1 MKRMSKNQ
9 EKSADDVKNT
19 GAPVDSPAAAHG
31 FERPWRV
38 MVILLAAIF
47 MTLLDVSI
55 VNVALPSIQQGLGAN
70 GSALEWIV
78 SGYTLALGLLL
89 IPAGRLGDN
98 IGHRRTFLFG
108 LTLFTLASLGCALSQ
123 NPQEIIAARFIQGLG
138 AGIYTPAIV
147 AYIQLLFQGRDR
159 SKAFS
164 VLGAVIGVATAVG
177 PLLGGILVHVGGAD
191 FGWRLVFLVNVPVAM
206 VVLPLAFARLPRGQS
221 RQQRHHKLDPVGIV
235 GVALGLLL
243 LLFPLVEGRQ
253 YGWPWW
259 VWVSFAAAAALFA
272 GLWQY
277 EKRLELRGREPLLA
291 THVLK
296 RPSFALGSS
305 IGLMYFAAFTSIFF
319 TLSLLWQEGFGR
331 GALATGLMLSPF
343 ALGNLIASSQS
354 YKLSARFDR
363 KVLVAGASA
372 VAVGL
377 ILVLVV
383 LNIAGNDFSAW
394 LLAGPLFLGG
404 LGSGTFIAPNQDFA
418 LSEVPHRDA
427 GSASGMFQT
436 SQRVGTSL
444 GIAAVGTV
452 LFSNIH
458 VGPQHNIGAAFVH
471 ASELALRLNIILV
484 IATLALVAVL
494 LWLRAHQSAANV
506 PE

>member
-1 MKRMSKNQ
+1 M
-9 EKSADDVKNT
+9 
-19 GAPVDSPAAAHG
+19 
-31 FERPWRV
+31 
-38 MVILLAAIF
+38 ILLAAIF

-55 VNVALPSIQQGLGAN
+55 VNVALPSIQHGLGAG

-98 IGHRRTFLFG
+98 IGHRKTFLVG
-108 LTLFTLASLGCALSQ
+108 LTLFTLSSLACALAQ
-123 NPQEIIAARFIQGLG
+123 NPAEIVIARFIQGLG
-138 AGIYTPAIV
+138 AGIYTPSIA
-147 AYIQLLFQGRDR
+147 AYIQLLFQGKER

-206 VVLPLAFARLPRGQS
+206 VVLPVAFKKLPLGRS
-221 RQQRHHKLDPVGIV
+221 PHHHHHKLDPVGILA
-235 GVALGLLL
+235 VAAALLL

-259 VWVSFAAAAALFA
+259 VWLSFAAAIAIFV

-277 EKRLELRGREPLLA
+277 EKRLERRQREPLLA
-291 THVLK
+291 IHVLK
-296 RPSFALGSS
+296 QPSFSLGAAT
-305 IGLMYFAAFTSIFF
+305 GMMYFAAFTSIFF

-354 YKLSARFDR
+354 YKMSGWLGR
-363 KVLVAGASA
+363 KVLVLGA
-372 VAVGL
+372 VAVAAGL

-383 LNIAGNDFSAW
+383 LHVAGDDFSAW

-418 LSEVPHRDA
+418 LKLVPHRDA
-427 GSASGMFQT
+427 GSASGIFQT

-452 LFSNIH
+452 LFSNIN
-458 VGPQHNIGAAFVH
+458 VGPGQSISDAFIH
-471 ASELALRLNIILV
+471 ASKLALDLNIILV
-484 IATLALVAVL
+484 FATLVLVFGL
-494 LWLRAHQSAANV
+494 LWRAHHDDNPAIEAKS
-506 PE
+506 